1 MKMLILFAD
10 HLLERV
16 RTSLLLVDQ
25 GEQASHF
32 LSSTKKNLLLQASHF
47 LSSTKKLFYQK
58 FSPAAPLH
66 PDVPLASMS
75 SNPPSTQAPKSKARM
90 PCFS

>member
-32 LSSTKKNLLLQASHF
+32 LSSTENFSIKNSARLLLYTLLYLVFHWLPCLPTHRQHRLQNPKHECLVSGE
-47 LSSTKKLFYQK
+47 SFY
-58 FSPAAPLH
+58 L
-66 PDVPLASMS
+66 
-75 SNPPSTQAPKSKARM
+75 R
-90 PCFS
+90 